1 MAIATHWAG
10 HRNIVRWWYDAHMG
24 HHLADYPPSRFITEG
39 YEPAKKDNSKA
50 YYPTIL
56 LTPFVVCALLSTWS
70 LKIFV
75 ISFLSGALILKLA
88 DHLHQGFHSRGFY
101 MEKYGW
107 FQKLRAL
114 HYYHHKGNMKHN
126 YAIGDFIF
134 DWLVLGIQFMNVGM

>member
-1 MAIATHWAG
+1 LILFLQ
-10 HRNIVRWWYDAHMG
+10 RDNFF
-24 HHLADYPPSRFITEG
+24 RFITEG

-126 YAIGDFIF
+126 YAIGDFVF